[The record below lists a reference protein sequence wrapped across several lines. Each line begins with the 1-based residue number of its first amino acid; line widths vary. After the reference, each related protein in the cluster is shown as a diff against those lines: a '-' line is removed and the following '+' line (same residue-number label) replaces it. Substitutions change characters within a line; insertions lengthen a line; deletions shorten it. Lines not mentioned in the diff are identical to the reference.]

1 MAKKKNKNKNKNQKT
16 KVEVVDAS
24 TSEISESEMSEI
36 DVSKAKIDEQN
47 EQKAREVKAKDK
59 KVKSNKKA
67 KKPNSTSL
75 SDKIKGTYS
84 ELKKVEWPSFSRVV
98 KQTGVVLAFVA
109 IFVVIL
115 LGFNS
120 LFGWL
125 FELFTNAT
133 QSASV

>member
-1 MAKKKNKNKNKNQKT
+1 MAKKKNKNKNQKT
-16 KVEVVDAS
+16 EVEIIDPS
-24 TSEISESEMSEI
+24 TSEINEVDAPKVEANES
-36 DVSKAKIDEQN
+36 N
-47 EQKAREVKAKDK
+47 EQKTREVKAKDK

-67 KKPNSTSL
+67 KKSNPNSL
-75 SDKIKGTYS
+75 SEKIRGTYS
-84 ELKKVEWPSFSRVV
+84 ELKKVEWPSFGRVV

-133 QSASV
+133 K

>member
-1 MAKKKNKNKNKNQKT
+1 MAKKKNKHKNQKT
-16 KVEVVDAS
+16 EVEIIDPSAS
-24 TSEISESEMSEI
+24 EVSEVETPKAEESES
-36 DVSKAKIDEQN
+36 KEQN
-47 EQKAREVKAKDK
+47 TREVKAKDK

-67 KKPNSTSL
+67 KKSNPNSL
-75 SDKIKGTYS
+75 SEKIKGTYS
-84 ELKKVEWPSFSRVV
+84 ELKKVEWPSFGRVV